1 MGKMFGG
8 GGKGNSASVDYQ
20 KQADAEARDRED
32 KRQERLRAGQKS
44 IDEIFGGAPVM
55 GNRKVQKTRQTP
67 NPVHSTMAAISGQ
80 SGGMQRVGGSGDQDY
95 MAWVPDSP
103 EPIKGVPAFNTETYE
118 ADEQYDTGQRSG
130 GIGDEFYDKYK
141 NAMLAYYEPE
151 VQKQYEDAVKQTDYG
166 FARAGQGQSGARVT
180 EQAKLAT
187 DKDLNFGVVRSK
199 ADTAT
204 AGLKQRVDQEKA
216 SALNQL
222 YATEDPEMAANQAL
236 SKVRT
241 TMSETPELNPLGD
254 VFKIAAVGGGNF
266 ANAYMNPYS
275 QVINPNVKPNAF
287 TVPG

>member
-1 MGKMFGG
+1 
-8 GGKGNSASVDYQ
+8 
-20 KQADAEARDRED
+20 
-32 KRQERLRAGQKS
+32 
-44 IDEIFGGAPVM
+44 
-55 GNRKVQKTRQTP
+55 
-67 NPVHSTMAAISGQ
+67 
-80 SGGMQRVGGSGDQDY
+80 MQRVGGSGDQDY